1 VQEEFVHLRA
11 RTSYSLSESAVKIED
26 LISLC
31 RKHHTPAVAI
41 TDNGNL
47 FAALEFSQ
55 AAAKSGIKPIIGCT
69 INLKTENGDN
79 QDRLDKIVLLV
90 KNKEGFTNLLSL
102 VSDSYLIRSESENYI
117 TLDELKNASNGL
129 IVLTAGYEGLFG
141 KLILENKLSNAEKFL
156 LKLKAIFNDNLYIEL
171 WRRNIEEEIRKEHHL
186 IDLAFK
192 HNIPLVATNNIY
204 FADRKMHE
212 AHDTLLCIADGTFLT
227 VEERRKSNSE
237 EYFKTPRQMKEMFA
251 DIPEAYKNTVVIAKK
266 CSHLVEEHAPMLPK
280 VYSDEKEMLTQ
291 QARAGLAKR
300 IEHVENKQPYFDR
313 LAYEIDIITQMNFSG
328 YFLIVSDFILWS
340 KNNNIP
346 VGPGRGSGA
355 GSVVA
360 WSLYITDLDP
370 LEFKLIFERFLN
382 PERISMPDFDI
393 DFCQERREEVIAY
406 VQEKYGKERVA
417 QIITFGKLQ
426 AKAVVRDVGRVM
438 QMPYGQVD
446 KISKLIP
453 FNAVNPVNLSQ
464 AIEMEPMLKNAR
476 DTDEQV
482 AHLLSIALKLEG
494 LHRHAS
500 THAAGIVIA
509 DKNIKEI
516 VPLYK
521 DPKSE
526 MNVIQYS
533 MKYAEMAGLVKF
545 DFLGLKT
552 LTVIAKTVD
561 LIKKNNSDFS
571 IDNIPLDD
579 LKTYKMLS
587 LGDSSGIF
595 QFESIGMR
603 DALRKL
609 RPDNIN
615 DLMALGA
622 LYRPGPMDNIPAYI
636 ACKHGKQQP
645 DYLHPLLE
653 EVLKE
658 TFGVIIYQ
666 EQVLQVAQNLAGYS
680 LGSADLLRRAM
691 GKKIKQEMDDQRKMF
706 VEGAVKNKVK
716 EAQAAKIFDLVAKF
730 AGYGFNRAHAASYA
744 IISYQTAYLKA
755 NYILEFLTSC
765 LNIELGDTD
774 KINLFCSDAKNHDI
788 KILSPCINN
797 SDVLFKIEGD
807 SLRYGLAGLKNVGSS
822 AIEQIILE
830 REQNGEYT
838 DVYNFFERID
848 TKVLNKR
855 LVESLIKSG
864 SFDSLAANRKQLFLS
879 VENLLNYAS
888 RVREEKA
895 SDQIN
900 LFGQKLESAYRPPL
914 ESNDNWLEKEK
925 IKNEFDSFGFY
936 LSSHPIEAYKS
947 AMALTKLKNSEFLK
961 NDLPDGFTIVHLAGV
976 PLQVKTRMSQRGRFV
991 SILVS
996 DAEGSFEISIYDD
1009 ELLSQSNDLIH
1020 DNIPIAIIAEAKKD
1034 EGGIRITA
1042 SKIIALDDYL
1052 NDIYK
1057 AIKISL
1063 SDGFNLANLKQL
1075 LAKFETGQTKIYFA
1089 IKTNCGNEVDVELP
1103 TGYKITYQDIL
1114 ALQNTEGIL
1123 SVDLSS

>member
-1 VQEEFVHLRA
+1 MQEEFVHLRA

-31 RKHHTPAVAI
+31 KKNNTPAVAI

-55 AAAKSGIKPIIGCT
+55 AVAKNGIKPIIGCT
-69 INLKTENGDN
+69 VNLKTQYGEN
-79 QDRLDKIVLLV
+79 QESLSKIVLLV

-102 VSDSYLIRSESENYI
+102 VSDSYLIRSENETYI
-117 TLDELKNASNGL
+117 TFEELERAKSGL
-129 IVLTAGYEGLFG
+129 IVLTCGFEGLLG
-141 KLILENKLSNAEKFL
+141 KFVLEKKLSLAEKFI
-156 LKLKAIFNDNLYIEL
+156 LKLKTVFADNLYVEL
-171 WRRNIEEEIRKEHHL
+171 IRRGIEEETLNEYHL
-186 IDLAFK
+186 IDLAYK
-192 HNIPLVATNNIY
+192 YDIPLVATNNIY
-204 FADRKMHE
+204 FPDRKMHE
-212 AHDTLLCIADGTFLT
+212 AHDALLCIADGTFLA

-237 EYFKTPRQMKEMFA
+237 EYFKTPRQMKEIFA
-251 DIPEAYKNTVVIAKK
+251 DLPEAYKNTVLIAKR
-266 CSHLVEEHAPMLPK
+266 CSYLIEEHAPMLPK
-280 VYSDEKEMLTQ
+280 VYKDEKEMLIE
-291 QARAGLAKR
+291 QAKAGLAKR
-300 IEHVENKQPYFDR
+300 IIDKTDKQPYFDR
-313 LAYEIDIITQMNFSG
+313 LKYELDIITQMNFSG
-328 YFLIVSDFILWS
+328 YFLIVSDFIKWS

-446 KISKLIP
+446 RISKLIP
-453 FNAVNPVNLSQ
+453 FNAVNPVSLSQ
-464 AIEMEPMLKNAR
+464 AIQMEPMLKNAR

-482 AHLLSIALKLEG
+482 AHLLAIALKLEG

-521 DPKSE
+521 DPKSD
-526 MNVIQYS
+526 MSVIQYS

-552 LTVIAKTVD
+552 LTVIAKTVE
-561 LIKKNNSDFS
+561 LIREFNQDFL
-571 IDNIPLDD
+571 IDTIPLDD
-579 LKTYKMLS
+579 IKSYKMLAN
-587 LGDSSGIF
+587 GDSSGIF
-595 QFESIGMR
+595 QFESVGMR

-609 RPDNIN
+609 KPDHIN

-636 ACKHGKQQP
+636 ACKHGKQRP

-653 EVLKE
+653 DVLKE

-716 EAQAAKIFDLVAKF
+716 ESQAAKIFDLVAKF

-774 KINLFCSDAKNHDI
+774 KINLFCSDAKNHNI
-788 KILSPCINN
+788 KILSPCINKSN
-797 SDVLFKIEGD
+797 SLFKIENEA
-807 SLRYGLAGLKNVGSS
+807 LRFGLAGLKNVGSG

-830 REQNGEYT
+830 REQNGEYK
-838 DVYNFFERID
+838 DIYNFFERID
-848 TKVLNKR
+848 NKILNKR
-855 LVESLIKSG
+855 LLESLIKSG
-864 SFDSLAANRKQLFLS
+864 SFDSLSANRKQLFLS
-879 VENLLNYAS
+879 VENLLNYSS
-888 RVREEKA
+888 RIKEERA
-895 SDQIN
+895 SDQIS
-900 LFGQKLESAYRPPL
+900 LFGKKLDSSYKPFIEKLDDWLES
-914 ESNDNWLEKEK
+914 EK
-925 IKNEFDSFGFY
+925 INNEFDSFGFY
-936 LSSHPIEAYKS
+936 LANHPLEAYKN
-947 AMALTKLKNSEFLK
+947 ATNLTKLKNSNFLK
-961 NDLPDGFTIVHLAGV
+961 NEIPEGFTSVHLAGV

-991 SILVS
+991 SVLVS
-996 DAEGSFEISIYDD
+996 DVEGSFEISIYDD
-1009 ELLSQSNDLIH
+1009 ELLSDSNDLIH
-1020 DNIPIAIIAEAKKD
+1020 GNIPIAIIAEAKKD

-1042 SKIIALDDYL
+1042 SKILALDDYL
-1052 NDIYK
+1052 NDTYT
-1057 AIKISL
+1057 AIRICL
-1063 SDGFNLANLKQL
+1063 AQGFDVSYLKKL
-1075 LAKFETGQTKIYFA
+1075 LEKFETGETKIYLA
-1089 IKTNCGNEVDVELP
+1089 IRTTCGNEVDVELP
-1103 TGYKITYQDIL
+1103 IKYKITYQDVLIL
-1114 ALQNTEGIL
+1114 KNTSGIL
-1123 SVDLSS
+1123 SVDLS